1 MLAQYPRETP
11 LLWRRNFPLADTT
24 LAARLERLA
33 AAAQRSYADAFA
45 ARFPELE
52 PVWFEVGGGIAAF
65 LEVGSPVNGTFGLGM
80 AGSVSV
86 ADVRALEGFFAE
98 KGERALASICPHAHP
113 SVLRILAAR
122 GWTPMAF
129 ENVLTLNLT
138 SDTAVAATPVPLP
151 AHIEV
156 RVARTD
162 DELEL
167 WAALAANGFAAPEDP
182 NPAELRLSRA
192 SADMDGGSAFIGY
205 VDGAPAGTGQ
215 LVVDGDIGWLSTD
228 TTLPHLRRRG
238 VQTALQRARLDA
250 ARAAG
255 CTLAVTESVP
265 GSASQRN
272 MERLGFSLVYTR
284 VEVLAPSTP
293 KEG

>member
-1 MLAQYPRETP
+1 
-11 LLWRRNFPLADTT
+11 
-24 LAARLERLA
+24 
-33 AAAQRSYADAFA
+33 
-45 ARFPELE
+45 
-52 PVWFEVGGGIAAF
+52 VGGGIAAF

-113 SVLRILAAR
+113 SVLRTLAAR
-122 GWTPMAF
+122 GWTPVAF
-129 ENVLTLNLT
+129 ENVLTLELGPAADAP
-138 SDTAVAATPVPLP
+138 SLAPGLAPAGAPAPAPSPVAPLAPV
-151 AHIEV
+151 HIEV
-156 RVARTD
+156 RVARSD

-182 NPAELRLSRA
+182 DPPEMRLSRA
-192 SADMDGGSAFIGY
+192 SADMAGSSAFIGY
-205 VDGAPAGTGQ
+205 VDGVAAGTGQ
-215 LVVDGDIGWLSTD
+215 LVVDGEIAWLSTD

-250 ARAAG
+250 AREAG
-255 CTLAVTESVP
+255 CTLAVTESMP

-293 KEG
+293 REG

>member
-1 MLAQYPRETP
+1 
-11 LLWRRNFPLADTT
+11 
-24 LAARLERLA
+24 
-33 AAAQRSYADAFA
+33 
-45 ARFPELE
+45 
-52 PVWFEVGGGIAAF
+52 VGGGIAAF

-86 ADVRALEGFFAE
+86 ADVRALECFFAGR
-98 KGERALASICPHAHP
+98 GERALASICPHAHP

-129 ENVLTLNLT
+129 ENVLTLEL
-138 SDTAVAATPVPLP
+138 DGGAAPAAAPATAQSTAPAAATVPP
-151 AHIEV
+151 APGGGVEV
-156 RVARTD
+156 RIARTD
-162 DELEL
+162 DEFEL

-182 NPAELRLSRA
+182 NPAEMRLSRA
-192 SADMDGGSAFIGY
+192 SADMEGGSAFIGY

-250 ARAAG
+250 AREAG
-255 CTLAVTESVP
+255 CTLAVTESMP

-293 KEG
+293 EEG